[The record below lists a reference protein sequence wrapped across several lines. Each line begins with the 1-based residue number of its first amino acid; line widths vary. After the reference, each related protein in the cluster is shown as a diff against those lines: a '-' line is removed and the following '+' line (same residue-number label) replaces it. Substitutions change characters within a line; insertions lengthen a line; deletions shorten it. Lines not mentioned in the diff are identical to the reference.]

1 METQK
6 KHKVI
11 RWLNIFLLVINISA
25 FTTILFL
32 NRQNN
37 VISTENSKF
46 SSDEF
51 IKKELKLNDKQFK
64 EVSKLDNKVFRS
76 YQLLL
81 DMQCETN
88 FGLLDELSSEHP
100 SKVRLDSMAKRIGDM
115 KGAITRQT
123 IRHFLNIRKICN
135 PDQKLLL
142 QKLLQDM
149 LAVGKECRFC
159 NKRECSRRDRLLNN

>member
-1 METQK
+1 MDTIK

-32 NRQNN
+32 NKQNN
-37 VISTENSKF
+37 VRIVNNSKF

-51 IKKELKLNDKQFK
+51 LKKELKLDEKQFK
-64 EVSKLDNKVFRS
+64 EVSTMDNNVFRS
-76 YQLLL
+76 YQLIL

-88 FGLLDELSSEHP
+88 FGLLDELSTAHP
-100 SKVRLDSMAKRIGDM
+100 SKARLDSMALRFGRLNGTLK
-115 KGAITRQT
+115 RQT
-123 IRHFLNIRKICN
+123 IRHFLNIRSICN
-135 PDQKLLL
+135 PDQKILL

-149 LAVGKECRFC
+149 LAVGKECQYC
-159 NKRECSRRDRLLNN
+159 NKRECSRRDRLLNK

>member
-1 METQK
+1 M

-11 RWLNIFLLVINISA
+11 RWLNFFLLVINISA

-32 NRQNN
+32 NKQNN
-37 VISTENSKF
+37 TFTTENKKF

-51 IKKELKLNDKQFK
+51 IRKELKLNDKQFK
-64 EVSKLDNKVFRS
+64 KVSALDNNVFRS

-88 FGLLDELSSEHP
+88 FGILDELSSEHP
-100 SKVRLDSMAKRIGDM
+100 SKERLDSLARRMGNL

-135 PDQKLLL
+135 PEQKLLL

-159 NKRECSRRDRLLNN
+159 NKRECSRRDRLLNTKSW